1 MYNYGR
7 PATLNKCVAVH
18 PVAFVIQAK
27 DVSGANRTC
36 GMDEFEITVSTVTP
50 KKDKELVEVVEDLKI
65 DIVDQKVTWHF
76 D

>member
-36 GMDEFEITVSTVTP
+36 GMDEFEITYH
-50 KKDKELVEVVEDLKI
+50 KHIFRK
-65 DIVDQKVTWHF
+65 
-76 D
+76 